1 MFFIDNI
8 WGVDLTDMQLLTL
21 FRMGLFGATQMV
33 VEALVDVKIL
43 LLPQICHTYPTV
55 MKMGT
60 LISYLKRLSNICE
73 YCDALLEFYLHEPF
87 LTRIHRIFLYQE
99 MQI

>member
-8 WGVDLTDMQLLTL
+8 WGVDLADMQLLTL

-33 VEALVDVKIL
+33 VEVLVDAKIL
-43 LLPQICHTYPTV
+43 LLPQICHTYPT
-55 MKMGT
+55 MTKMGT
-60 LISYLKRLSNICE
+60 LISYLKRLPNICE
-73 YCDALLEFYLHEPF
+73 YCDALLEFYLNEPF
-87 LTRIHRIFLYQE
+87 LTRIHRISLYQE